1 MKILEDRIRRDGMVL
16 PGDVL
21 KIDSFLNQ
29 QMDVKLFTQLAEE
42 FARRYDGEGINKV
55 LTVEASGIGIAC
67 ITALALGCNAIYA
80 KKHPSHNRSKD
91 AWSAPVHSYTHGVDY
106 MMTVSK
112 EFIEPGDRILLVDDF
127 LATGSALVALAG
139 IVRQAGAEVVGA
151 GIVVEKAYQGGH
163 DKLTGMGIRVESL
176 ARIKSMDAEK
186 GAIEFCE

>member
-1 MKILEDRIRRDGMVL
+1 MKLLEERIRRDGVVL

-29 QMDVKLFTQLAEE
+29 QMDVELFALMAKE
-42 FARRYDGEGINKV
+42 FARLFEGSGVNKV

-67 ITALALGCNAIYA
+67 ITALELGCKAIYA

-91 AWSAPVHSYTHGVDY
+91 AYSAPVHSYTHGTDY
-106 MMTVSK
+106 NMTVSK
-112 EFIEPGDRILLVDDF
+112 EFLSPGDNILLVDDF

-139 IVRQAGAEVVGA
+139 IVREAGANVVGA

-163 DKLTGMGIRVESL
+163 EKMNELGIRVESL
-176 ARIKSMDAEK
+176 ARVKSMNAET